1 MSRAVART
9 VVLQPALAD
18 EDAARAD
25 WYALLAH
32 LFLAPPD
39 SALLA
44 RLAAASAGAADDS
57 PLGRAFRDLA
67 QASAQADPEAIRAEF
82 EAAFVGVGKPEV
94 FLQASFYLAGF
105 LHERPLAEL
114 RASLAQLGVGRRADA
129 SETEDHVGLLCEAMR
144 FVIRGDGGVP
154 GALEVQ
160 RDLFNRFLAPCFESL
175 CDAIEHSGSTDYY
188 KHVGRLA
195 RAFFA
200 VERQAFDFDS

>member
-1 MSRAVART
+1 VSRAVART
-9 VVLQPALAD
+9 VLLQPALAD

-39 SALLA
+39 ATLLA
-44 RLAAASAGAADDS
+44 RLAGADPGASDDS

-67 QASAQADPEAIRAEF
+67 RASAQADPQAIRAEYDS
-82 EAAFVGVGKPEV
+82 AFVGVGKPEV
-94 FLQASFYLAGF
+94 FLQASYYLAGF

-114 RASLAQLGVGRRADA
+114 RQALAQLGIGRRDDA

-144 FVIRGDGGVP
+144 FLIRGDGGAP
-154 GALEVQ
+154 GALEAQ
-160 RDLFNRFLAPCFESL
+160 RDLFGRFVAPWFESL